1 MMQSVTLSLFVDAG
15 FCYFISLIQ
24 LNCWNVYVNDN
35 NWIRSPHHH
44 DICSER
50 WIGRAQEERPSSW
63 TCIAGVRSSQHL
75 IELITSP
82 LWLQASMHRVMH
94 TYRFKYSAYEWVGV
108 FAAHLVM
115 IDRKTYI
122 TFIRRFYPKRLTG
135 SVCVFPGSRTHNLL
149 RC

>member
-1 MMQSVTLSLFVDAG
+1 MQSVALVLSLFMDAG

-50 WIGRAQEERPSSW
+50 WIGRTQEERPSSW

-82 LWLQASMHRVMH
+82 LWLQAWCIPTDWNTELMNEWECLLHISLWLTEKH
-94 TYRFKYSAYEWVGV
+94 TL
-108 FAAHLVM
+108 HLA
-115 IDRKTYI
+115 DA
-122 TFIRRFYPKRLTG
+122 FIQRHLQGQY
-135 SVCVFPGSRTHNLL
+135 VFPGNRTHNLL